1 MKYFNKP
8 KKILFLLFAI
18 PVISFSQDKDIVI
31 RMVQNESV
39 KLTDFETDIAM
50 KKKQF
55 KVQVMLDHAEG
66 VYVFASVRDSVYRFT
81 ENSPIRDFSYLNL
94 LELRETDTFNR
105 NKELNLSETGW
116 SYWSYNDSLKW
127 HSFSR
132 NPVGIGSKRVVCT
145 KFIKELYDVATDKTI
160 KLKDLKSPLYLLF
173 IAVKEYDENG
183 KPLKELMRR
192 KVKIT
197 FGNKDKED
205 D

>member
-1 MKYFNKP
+1 MNKRYSL
-8 KKILFLLFAI
+8 KKLFFLLLLI
-18 PVISFSQDKDIVI
+18 PVFSFSQEKDIMI
-31 RMVQNESV
+31 RIIQNESI
-39 KLTDFETDIAM
+39 KLVDFDTEIIM

-66 VYVFASVRDSVYRFT
+66 VYVFASIRDSVYRFT

-94 LELRETDTFNR
+94 LELKETDTFNT

-116 SYWSYNDSLKW
+116 SYWSYNDSLNW

-145 KFIKELYDVATDKTI
+145 KFIKELNDVATGKTI
-160 KLKDLKSPLYLLF
+160 KFKELKTPLYLLF

-183 KPLKELMRR
+183 NPLVELMRR
-192 KVKIT
+192 KVKISW
-197 FGNKDKED
+197 GNKD
-205 D
+205 